1 MSNSSMK
8 DVTALRATLF
18 DTIDGIKNKSISL
31 DQAKVINDL
40 SQTIINSA
48 KVEVEHLRTV
58 KATHGSGFIP
68 ALVDKQEGSDD
79 PVVNGF
85 GTYETT
91 NGTVTRAHG
100 RTVHKLR

>member
-1 MSNSSMK
+1 MSSSMK
-8 DVTALRATLF
+8 GITDLRATLF

-68 ALVDKQEGSDD
+68 ALVDKQEGSDE
-79 PVVNGF
+79 PVGTGL

-91 NGTVTRAHG
+91 NGTVTRQPG
-100 RTVHKLR
+100 RTVHRLK